1 MNREP
6 GIHIREA
13 VIADAGTIAGVH
25 SESWRTTYPGIVPD
39 GYLASIDL
47 GEWERQRRDQL
58 ANSGDREYSYVATD
72 QGQIIG
78 WAIGGPERSGDKEYE
93 GELYAI
99 YLLDNYQRRGLGRQL
114 TEAVVSSLVESGMRS
129 ILTWV
134 LTDNMPAKTS
144 RIPFTRY
151 TKSLSGAPIPLV
163 RQPVSSRG
171 AATASRLTSSY
182 ASPRRIERVCPGSS
196 PSAHALTSPVR
207 RRAG

>member
-134 LTDNMPAKTS
+134 LTDNMPA
-144 RIPFTRY
+144 RRFYEALGGRY
-151 TKSLSGAPIPLV
+151 LREQKIIIGGASLFEVAYGWRDL
-163 RQPVSSRG
+163 SSLAQTHRKG
-171 AATASRLTSSY
+171 
-182 ASPRRIERVCPGSS
+182 
-196 PSAHALTSPVR
+196 
-207 RRAG
+207 